1 MMATKQFKLPA
12 HRICKDLV
20 RQMGSCLASDRIT
33 VDGAPVG
40 FMYRE
45 PPDGARDSGWRF
57 LAGDESE
64 AYLGNPDNFGLYD
77 VNTIANYDPEI
88 VPLVDAEIGCA
99 FERHRKTGR
108 LVAASLSD
116 GAVN

>member
-1 MMATKQFKLPA
+1 MAAKRLKLPA
-12 HRICKDLV
+12 DRIREDLV
-20 RQMGSCLASDRIT
+20 PPMGSCFASDRIT

-45 PPDGARDSGWRF
+45 PPDHALDSGWRF

-64 AYLGNPDNFGLYD
+64 AYLGNPDNFALYE

-108 LVAASLSD
+108 LVAASLPYGS
-116 GAVN
+116 VN